1 MDRAVS
7 KKNRILFYSR
17 EKKANGVNRNLRKGE
32 GAVMDIHDQNPNE
45 VRGLSRRM
53 FLKIGGW
60 LSMAAGVLKMQG
72 IARAQEKS
80 DVISGKVQFPGKGGT
95 LGGYLSRPAGK
106 GPFPG
111 VIVIH
116 ENRGVTDYIQDV
128 TKDLAK
134 EGYVGLSVNLVSRSL
149 GPDYPGGSDEAM
161 NALGKLSDADAM
173 ADLDAG
179 VDYLKKQPVVF
190 TNSIGCMGFCM
201 GGRFS
206 LLFAGHR
213 KDLKAAVVFYG
224 SPINKI
230 TPLQTQSPIDFV
242 PELTAPLL
250 GNYGA
255 ADAGIP
261 VDDVGK
267 LEEAL
272 KKNNKTFDIK
282 VYPGAK
288 HAFHKEGPNYH
299 AEAAKDAWKRSV
311 NWLAK
316 YLKSQ
321 VPKE

>member
-1 MDRAVS
+1 M
-7 KKNRILFYSR
+7 RIQQ
-17 EKKANGVNRNLRKGE
+17 RNLDDGKGF
-32 GAVMDIHDQNPNE
+32 
-45 VRGLSRRM
+45 SRRV

-60 LSMAAGVLKMQG
+60 LVLAAGMLKIPGFAFAQG
-72 IARAQEKS
+72 KT
-80 DVISGKVQFPGKGGT
+80 DVIAENVRFPGKAGT
-95 LGGYLSRPAGK
+95 VGGYLARPSGT

-128 TKDLAK
+128 TRSLAK
-134 EGYVGLSVNLVSRSL
+134 EGYIGLAVNLVSRSL
-149 GPDYPGGSDEAM
+149 GPDYPGGSDDAM
-161 NALGKLSDADAM
+161 KALGQLSDADAM

-179 VDYLKKQPVVF
+179 VEYLKKQPVVF

-213 KDLKAAVVFYG
+213 KELKAAVVFYG
-224 SPINKI
+224 RTINKE
-230 TPLQTQSPIDFV
+230 TPLQPKSPLDMV
-242 PELTAPLL
+242 PGIAAPLL

-261 VDDVGK
+261 VEDVKK

-272 KKNNKTFDIK
+272 TKNSKTFDIK
-282 VYPGAK
+282 IYPEAK
-288 HAFHKEGPNYH
+288 HAFHREGPNYH

-311 NWLAK
+311 AWLDK
-316 YLKSQ
+316 YLKPYI
-321 VPKE
+321 PKG

>member
-1 MDRAVS
+1 MMDVS
-7 KKNRILFYSR
+7 ERIPND
-17 EKKANGVNRNLRKGE
+17 EKS
-32 GAVMDIHDQNPNE
+32 
-45 VRGLSRRM
+45 LSRRM

-60 LSMAAGVLKMQG
+60 LVMAAGMLRIPG
-72 IARAQEKS
+72 IALAQ
-80 DVISGKVQFPGKGGT
+80 GKPEVLAENVRFPGKAGT
-95 LGGYLSRPAGK
+95 VGGYLARPAGA

-116 ENRGVTDYIQDV
+116 ENRGVTEYIQDV
-128 TKDLAK
+128 TQNLAK

-161 NALGKLSDADAM
+161 KALGQLSDADAM

-179 VDYLKKQPVVF
+179 VAYLQKQSVVF

-206 LLFAGHR
+206 LLFAEHR

-224 SPINKI
+224 RTINKE
-230 TPLQTQSPIDFV
+230 TPLQPKSPLDLV
-242 PELTAPLL
+242 PEITAPLL

-261 VDDVGK
+261 VNDVRK

-272 KKNNKTFDIK
+272 KKGNKTFDIK
-282 VYPGAK
+282 IYPDAK
-288 HAFHKEGPNYH
+288 HAFHREGPNYH
-299 AEAAKDAWKRSV
+299 AEAAKDAWKRSLD
-311 NWLAK
+311 WLAK
-316 YLKSQ
+316 YLK
-321 VPKE
+321 KG

>member
-1 MDRAVS
+1 
-7 KKNRILFYSR
+7 
-17 EKKANGVNRNLRKGE
+17 LRKEE
-32 GAVMDIHDQNPNE
+32 GTIMDIHHRNLND

-53 FLKIGGW
+53 FLRIGGW
-60 LSMAAGVLKMQG
+60 FIMAAGMLKIPG
-72 IARAQEKS
+72 IAFAQEKS
-80 DVISGKVQFPGKGGT
+80 DVISENVRFPGKAGT

-116 ENRGVTDYIQDV
+116 ENRGVTNYIQGV
-128 TKDLAK
+128 TRDLAK

-161 NALGKLSDADAM
+161 NALGQLSDTDAM

-179 VDYLKKQPVVF
+179 VEYLKKQPVVF

-224 SPINKI
+224 RPINKI
-230 TPLQTQSPIDFV
+230 TPLQPQSPLDLA
-242 PELTAPLL
+242 PEMTAPLL

-261 VDDVGK
+261 VVDVQK

-272 KKNNKTFDIK
+272 KRNNKTFDFKI
-282 VYPGAK
+282 YPDAK
-288 HAFHKEGPNYH
+288 HAFHGEGPNYN

-316 YLKSQ
+316 YLKS
-321 VPKE
+321 

>member
-1 MDRAVS
+1 MMGTSER
-7 KKNRILFYSR
+7 NPEE
-17 EKKANGVNRNLRKGE
+17 EKS
-32 GAVMDIHDQNPNE
+32 
-45 VRGLSRRM
+45 LSRRM

-60 LSMAAGVLKMQG
+60 LVMAAGILRIPG
-72 IARAQEKS
+72 IALAQGKPE
-80 DVISGKVQFPGKGGT
+80 VISGNVRFPGKAGT
-95 LGGYLSRPAGK
+95 VGGYLSRPAGT

-116 ENRGVTDYIQDV
+116 ENRGVTDYIQEV
-128 TKDLAK
+128 TRNLAK
-134 EGYVGLSVNLVSRSL
+134 EGYVGLSVNLVSRTL

-161 NALGKLSDADAM
+161 KALGQLSDVDAM

-179 VDYLKKQPVVF
+179 VAYLQKQPVVF

-206 LLFAGHR
+206 LLFAEHR

-224 SPINKI
+224 RTTNKI
-230 TPLQTQSPIDFV
+230 SPLQPRSPIDLA
-242 PELTAPLL
+242 PEMAAPLL

-261 VDDVGK
+261 VDDVRK

-272 KKNNKTFDIK
+272 QKSNKTFDIK
-282 VYPGAK
+282 IYPEAK
-288 HAFHKEGPNYH
+288 HAFHREGPNYH

-311 NWLAK
+311 EWLAK
-316 YLKSQ
+316 YLKPQ
-321 VPKE
+321 PKG